1 MIIVATLGFDERP
14 VVRTISE
21 KGFEGIAK
29 IYLIRPL
36 DDDPRASKAIAEIK
50 KIASIAGVS
59 DEDVVSFRTDPRRF
73 WESVSLIHDLIT
85 SILASSGEE
94 VMFLLGGGLRAL
106 ILEAYTAFLLI
117 PRDARSRIKL
127 RIDLEIGGQ
136 PIILDGGEIPI
147 KNIDVSD
154 AELRIL
160 EVLAANPGLNLTGVS
175 DVLVKPTSTIHKSL
189 KKMLAHGLLVR
200 EGNKYYL
207 SQLGRIMLRIMS
219 SGGAGIDK

>member
-1 MIIVATLGFDERP
+1 MATLGFDERP
-14 VVRTISE
+14 VIRTMSE
-21 KGFEGIAK
+21 KGFEGITK

-36 DDDPRASKAIAEIK
+36 DDDPRGSKAVAEIR

-59 DEDVVSFRTDPRRF
+59 DEDVVSFRVDPRMF
-73 WESVSLIHDLIT
+73 WESVSLIHDLMA
-85 SILASSGEE
+85 SILASSREE
-94 VMFLLGGGLRAL
+94 VVVLLGGGLRAL

-117 PRDARSRIKL
+117 PCDARSRLRL

-136 PIILDGGEIPI
+136 PIIINGGEIPI
-147 KNIDVSD
+147 RNIDISD

-160 EVLAANPGLNLTGVS
+160 EVVAANPGLNLTGIS

-189 KKMLAHGLLVR
+189 KRLLAHGLLAR

-207 SQLGRIMLRIMS
+207 SQLGRILLRLIG
-219 SGGAGIDK
+219 SGGARIDK